1 MAIQASLAMQCTVNS
16 FSRFARKNYF
26 YPDLPKGYQISQ
38 YDQPLAEHGELEITV
53 DGVKKTIGVTRLHM
67 EDDAGKSIHDGFKDS
82 DRYTYVD
89 LNRSGTPLIEI
100 VSEPDLRSSEEAY
113 QYLTELKQIMQYVGV
128 SECDMEKGQLRCDAN
143 VSVRL
148 KGAEKF
154 GTKAEVKNL
163 NSFRFAK
170 MALDYEIA
178 RQVALLESGGR
189 VEQET
194 RLVQRRH
201 RRNREHAQQGTRAR
215 LSLFSG
221 AGSGAAARER
231 GMAGAHSGNACRS
244 FRARSARGS
253 SEYGVDRVIRS
264 QVLTATQSVTDY
276 FEKANEVSGDPQAT
290 ANWIITE
297 LMGSAGRL
305 RESAARSHWHA
316 GQENQRARNQRQ
328 DGQGH
333 LRQNAGDRKIVRRR
347 SSIAKACGR
356 SRDTGALEK
365 IVDEVLAG
373 NAKQVEQYKSGKTTV
388 IGYLVGQVM
397 KASKGQ
403 ANPAAV
409 NELLKVEAG
418 LNGFARR
425 KRLTPRST
433 ALRSKPPTV
442 GSVSGRWFPRR
453 IRSVPIP
460 ARLALRF
467 ATYRLRVSADGIPA
481 DWFSILNSQ
490 WYRRTTRSGVRWDS
504 PDADPKNP
512 WRRAR

>member
-1 MAIQASLAMQCTVNS
+1 MASGVLGVATPEEIAKYEPVIGLEVHVQLNTRTKIFCSCATGFGAPPNTNVCPVCLGHPGALPVLNGRALEMAIQAAIAMGCTVNS

-53 DGVKKTIGVTRLHM
+53 DGEKKTIGVTRLHM

-113 QYLTELKQIMQYVGV
+113 QYLTELKQVMQYVGV

-170 MALDYEIA
+170 MALDYEIG

-194 RLVQRRH
+194 RLYNVATGETVNMRSK
-201 RRNREHAQQGTRAR
+201 EHAHDYRYFPEPDLVPLRVNEAWLGRI
-215 LSLFSG
+215 
-221 AGSGAAARER
+221 RETMPELPR
-231 GMAGAHSGNACRS
+231 EKRRK
-244 FRARSARGS
+244 FE
-253 SEYGVDRVIRS
+253 SEYGLTVYQV
-264 QVLTATQSVTDY
+264 QVLTATQSVSDY
-276 FEKANEVSGDPQAT
+276 FEEATKVSGDPAAT
-290 ANWIITE
+290 ANWVITE
-297 LMGSAGRL
+297 LMGLEDGFEKVPPEATGTL
-305 RESAARSHWHA
+305 LKKINEREISGKMAKDIFAKMLATGKSP
-316 GQENQRARNQRQ
+316 QEII
-328 DGQGH
+328 DSEG
-333 LRQNAGDRKIVRRR
+333 LRQI
-347 SSIAKACGR
+347 S
-356 SRDTGALEK
+356 DTGALEK

-409 NELLKVEAG
+409 NELLKAKLG
-418 LNGFARR
+418 
-425 KRLTPRST
+425 
-433 ALRSKPPTV
+433 
-442 GSVSGRWFPRR
+442 
-453 IRSVPIP
+453 
-460 ARLALRF
+460 
-467 ATYRLRVSADGIPA
+467 
-481 DWFSILNSQ
+481 
-490 WYRRTTRSGVRWDS
+490 
-504 PDADPKNP
+504 
-512 WRRAR
+512 